1 MYATQRKLSVVES
14 TDANK
19 FEVVKIV
26 NSQSCAEFARQF
38 YTDDIEIFESFF
50 LALLDRQN
58 QTIGWA
64 KISQGGVAGTVVD
77 PIIVAKYAIDTLSS
91 SVILVHNHPSGNLNP
106 SVADKEITKKIKGTL
121 DLFNAQVLDHIILTK
136 DSFYSFADNGLL

>member
-106 SVADKEITKKIKGTL
+106 SLADKEITKKIKGTL
-121 DLFNAQVLDHIILTK
+121 ELFNVQVLDHIILTK